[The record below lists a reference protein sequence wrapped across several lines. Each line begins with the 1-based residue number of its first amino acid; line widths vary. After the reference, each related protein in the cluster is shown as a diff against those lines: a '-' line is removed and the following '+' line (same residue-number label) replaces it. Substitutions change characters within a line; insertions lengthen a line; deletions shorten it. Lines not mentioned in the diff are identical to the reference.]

1 MPFVDRNTGI
11 EAWIY
16 GEGGIPIPGLRYE
29 YLANPYILSYIFL
42 SLGLRSRARRIRLR
56 HFATA
61 RMLRLS
67 VRAAL
72 NGRPVGAAA
81 RPRRPDPAPG

>member
-1 MPFVDRNTGI
+1 MPLVDRNPDI
-11 EAWIY
+11 EVRIY
-16 GEGGIPIPGLRYE
+16 GEGGIPIPGLRSDH
-29 YLANPYILSYIFL
+29 LANPFILSYIFCCWVY
-42 SLGLRSRARRIRLR
+42 GRARRIRLR
-56 HFATA
+56 HFATT

-81 RPRRPDPAPG
+81 RPRRSDPAPG